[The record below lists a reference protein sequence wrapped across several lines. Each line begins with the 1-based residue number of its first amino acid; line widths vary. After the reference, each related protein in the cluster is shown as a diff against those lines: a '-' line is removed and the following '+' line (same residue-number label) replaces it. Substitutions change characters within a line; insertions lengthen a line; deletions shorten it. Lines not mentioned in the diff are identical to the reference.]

1 MPNWKKVVVS
11 GSNVSQLVNDGVYL
25 RTIGDGIISSSA
37 QLSTQISG
45 AFTATSAAFDG
56 RINSISSSTSTFA
69 GTGSNSFKG
78 DQTFSGSL
86 LPETSETF
94 DLGSPSQV
102 WDSLYVNGQSIYMKD
117 TATGQFV
124 TMSAANGVLTFNNT
138 KISAP
143 LGFLGDIVSS
153 SQQIKNYNVF
163 ATTGSNT
170 FIGGQYVTG
179 SLSVNGGITG
189 SLLGNVKGNL
199 DGVAGYSS
207 TVATVTTNTTTD
219 TTLYPMF
226 SLTPSPNS
234 YITPTTHPSGTFFYN
249 GVTRIVHAEGFSGS
263 IYATNGV
270 ISSSAQLTTEFDTR
284 YLNTTGD
291 NVISSSAQ
299 IATDISGAFTAPSS
313 SISTRITSLE
323 AGSGPNIYNSD
334 GVVSANRTV
343 LATDKT
349 LLFQMSG
356 SSQFLISD
364 GPIVGPG
371 QTWTMQVDSGGVY
384 LDGLLPNTITSHIVG
399 YNSVSTQLSYFPTS
413 SINLTLDNVTDNGS
427 TTTNGITIGGLTVN
441 GNATITGTLTA
452 QQFNTEFVSSSIIF
466 ESGSTKFGD
475 SVDDIH
481 SFTGSVKLNT
491 ETAATT
497 DTDKFLVF
505 DTGGQIKYRTG
516 AEVLSD
522 INPGGLISSSAQLTT
537 EFDTRYLNTTGD
549 GVISSSAQ
557 LTTEFDTRYL
567 NTTGDSVI
575 SSSAQVTISSTTGY
589 TTFSSSIAA
598 DIAAL
603 ESAGYVDIGSG
614 ASGSLGGTQRIALWE
629 DTNTI
634 GGDSTLTYN
643 NEGTLTVN
651 GGTIRRY
658 GAQGWSTGTVT
669 FSLGSPV
676 SCVGA
681 FITYVIYSNDA
692 GRSSFR
698 AGNITAAWNN
708 AGTSVTFNETTT
720 TTIGTLPTITTNV
733 SLSSGEMLVSF
744 SQSSGTLYNV
754 QVNVDT
760 LGV

>member
-170 FIGGQYVTG
+170 FIGGQSITG
-179 SLSVNGGITG
+179 SLSANGGITG
-189 SLLGNVKGNL
+189 SFKGNL
-199 DGVAGYSS
+199 DGVANYGQ
-207 TVATVTTNTTTD
+207 TVAVSSVGTTTD
-219 TTLYPMF
+219 TTLYPTF
-226 SLTPSPNS
+226 TTTAIIGSYSSLYS
-234 YITPTTHPSGTFFYN
+234 HPSGSFFYN

-299 IATDISGAFTAPSS
+299 IATDISGAFTDVSGGLAG
-313 SISTRITSLE
+313 RITSLE
-323 AGSGPNIYNSD
+323 AAGGS
-334 GVVSANRTV
+334 T
-343 LATDKT
+343 
-349 LLFQMSG
+349 F
-356 SSQFLISD
+356 SS
-364 GPIVGPG
+364 
-371 QTWTMQVDSGGVY
+371 
-384 LDGLLPNTITSHIVG
+384 
-399 YNSVSTQLSYFPTS
+399 SVSTRLTS
-413 SINLTLDNVTDNGS
+413 VEGYTLDNVTDNGS
-427 TTTNGITIGGLTVN
+427 ATTNGITIGGLTVN

-658 GAQGWSTGTVT
+658 GAQGWSTGAVT